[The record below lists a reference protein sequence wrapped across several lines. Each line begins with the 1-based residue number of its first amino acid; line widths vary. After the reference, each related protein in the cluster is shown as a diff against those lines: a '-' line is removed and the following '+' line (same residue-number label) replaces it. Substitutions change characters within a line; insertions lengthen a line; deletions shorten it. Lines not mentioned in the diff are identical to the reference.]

1 MMIIHPTALAGIDS
15 DQRSVCGCAPV
26 PEPFDRSPQSAQPDL
41 VRPWSYATRTTRRAF
56 ANCSPLCASNMASPS
71 TVRPAAAPPR
81 HEETADRAGVNWK
94 TSIRRIDLML
104 PLRQLSPAAHPP
116 SLCASHSGAAAAA
129 AAAPSFPEL
138 LHLGRADCAQRV
150 QVSVLV
156 LAQGGCSGH
165 RQVGRRPAQGRTKVC
180 AFLLSDLLCPVIFA
194 LLLLLRSFS
203 E

>member
-1 MMIIHPTALAGIDS
+1 MMIIHPTALAGIDF

-56 ANCSPLCASNMASPS
+56 ANCSPLCASKMASPS

-116 SLCASHSGAAAAA
+116 SLCASHSSDKTKAASTQTAARQAQLPDSRDFYPAAA
-129 AAAPSFPEL
+129 SE
-138 LHLGRADCAQRV
+138 RC
-150 QVSVLV
+150 
-156 LAQGGCSGH
+156 
-165 RQVGRRPAQGRTKVC
+165 
-180 AFLLSDLLCPVIFA
+180 CPVCPTRPKQQA
-194 LLLLLRSFS
+194 SRLQ
-203 E
+203 

>member
-56 ANCSPLCASNMASPS
+56 ANCSPLCASKMASPS
-71 TVRPAAAPPR
+71 TARPAAAPTR

-116 SLCASHSGAAAAA
+116 SLRSATCARLSDVAICAARRCAFADLAAPPSVDASRTYGSSPASCAAAYGEA
-129 AAAPSFPEL
+129 S
-138 LHLGRADCAQRV
+138 
-150 QVSVLV
+150 
-156 LAQGGCSGH
+156 
-165 RQVGRRPAQGRTKVC
+165 
-180 AFLLSDLLCPVIFA
+180 
-194 LLLLLRSFS
+194 
-203 E
+203 